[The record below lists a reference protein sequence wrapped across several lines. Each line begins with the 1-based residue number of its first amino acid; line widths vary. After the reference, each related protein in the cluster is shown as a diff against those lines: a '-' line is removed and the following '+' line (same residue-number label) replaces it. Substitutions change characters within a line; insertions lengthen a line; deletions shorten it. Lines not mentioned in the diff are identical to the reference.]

1 MSASCRTMS
10 GMAVSPS
17 RMLHLLSLLQSRRD
31 WPGRVLSERL
41 GVSDRT
47 LRRDIDQL
55 RGLGYRITAVK
66 GPDGGYR
73 LDAGA
78 QLPPLLFDDDQ
89 AVALAVALRSAA
101 ASGAVGGEAALRAL
115 TTVRQVLPARLR
127 HRVDAVTFT
136 TLPPGSTAVAVPAV
150 LLAVSAAVRARE
162 VLRFDYV
169 PVDREPDGDRDR
181 RRAEPHHVVF
191 GRGRWYLVAWDLD
204 AGGWRVYRLDR
215 MSPRTPTGP
224 AFVPRTV
231 PGGDV
236 RGFLAG
242 HFRGSDRG
250 GGWPCTGEAV
260 LHLPAR
266 EVIPFA
272 GDGIVEELGPDR
284 CRLTAGSWSWT
295 ALAASFGRFDAAL
308 TDAAPRPLAD
318 AFALLARRCAEA
330 SSRTRPAAPVR
341 RPDRD

>member
-1 MSASCRTMS
+1 M
-10 GMAVSPS
+10 
-17 RMLHLLSLLQSRRD
+17 
-31 WPGRVLSERL
+31 
-41 GVSDRT
+41 
-47 LRRDIDQL
+47 
-55 RGLGYRITAVK
+55 
-66 GPDGGYR
+66 
-73 LDAGA
+73 
-78 QLPPLLFDDDQ
+78 
-89 AVALAVALRSAA
+89 
-101 ASGAVGGEAALRAL
+101 
-115 TTVRQVLPARLR
+115 
-127 HRVDAVTFT
+127 
-136 TLPPGSTAVAVPAV
+136 
-150 LLAVSAAVRARE
+150 
-162 VLRFDYV
+162 
-169 PVDREPDGDRDR
+169 
-181 RRAEPHHVVF
+181 F

-236 RGFLAG
+236 RDFFAG

-250 GGWPCTGEAV
+250 GGWPCTGEVV

-266 EVIPFA
+266 EVLPFA
-272 GDGIVEELGPDR
+272 GDGIVEEPGPDR

-318 AFALLARRCAEA
+318 AFALLARRCADA